1 MPSLK
6 KLAEQIA
13 ETTGAEKSAA
23 YVAAR
28 VALEAIPTPA
38 GTRWDY
44 YAVPDELA
52 AEVAERAAAALNN
65 VGGDGT
71 IAAVTPVAEAQRDYA
86 AALEAA
92 EHAREQ
98 RDDAIRA
105 ARAAGVPIAELQR
118 ATGLGRQRVSTICS
132 Q

>member
-13 ETTGAEKSAA
+13 GTTGAEKSAA

-52 AEVAERAAAALNN
+52 AEVSERAAAALNS
-65 VGGDGT
+65 VEDDGT
-71 IAAVTPVAEAQRDYA
+71 IAAVTPVAEAQRDYD

-92 EHAREQ
+92 EHTREQ

>member
-1 MPSLK
+1 MPPLK

-13 ETTGAEKSAA
+13 EATGAEKSAA

-52 AEVAERAAAALNN
+52 AEVAERAADALNK

-71 IAAVTPVAEAQRDYA
+71 IAAVTPVAEAQRDYD